1 MPDQSTNA
9 AAATAADI
17 GQLASKLQAQKRADA
32 IRCFQEELG
41 RLEAQGVLILSEEQR
56 RSVNSHLVKTL
67 AELAE
72 RFDIDT
78 TESQKQIS
86 IGMRVASTIG
96 AIALCA
102 AVFLFFFRF
111 WGLLSTPLQVGILI
125 ATPVLLVL
133 AAEAVSRRERTL
145 YFTSL
150 IALVA
155 FAAFV
160 LNLNVLGTIFNLTP
174 SPGAFLAWA
183 LFALAL
189 AYRFSLRLLLM
200 AGLGC
205 LMIWFGAVVS
215 EAAGIFWV
223 DMPERPE
230 PLIVAGVLIFAVGI
244 LYAGRRYPEFPD
256 VYRMLGL
263 AGAGLAM
270 LVLAAKISTSY
281 LLTSEKGV
289 ALLYQALGMAVT
301 AAAIWLGARRGF
313 TNLVNLAASF
323 FVLFLYC
330 RLFQWWWDWMPKYL
344 FFLIIGGIS
353 LGLLAVF
360 RKVRVGGACA
370 VPNAAVQE
378 VKS

>member
-1 MPDQSTNA
+1 MPDRSTNA

-17 GQLASKLQAQKRADA
+17 GQLTSKLQAQKRADA

-41 RLEAQGVLILSEEQR
+41 RLEAQSVLILSEEQR

-67 AELAE
+67 AELSE

-78 TESQKQIS
+78 TDSQKQIS

-96 AIALCA
+96 SIALCA

-111 WGLLSTPLQVGILI
+111 WGLLNTPLQVGILL
-125 ATPVLLVL
+125 ATPVLLVF
-133 AAEAVSRRERTL
+133 AAEFVSRRERTL

-160 LNLNVLGTIFNLTP
+160 LNLNVLGTIFNLTS
-174 SPGAFLAWA
+174 SPGAFLAWG

-189 AYRFSLRLLLM
+189 AYRFSLRLLLI

-205 LMIWFGAVVS
+205 LMIWFAAVVS
-215 EAAGIFWV
+215 EAAGIFWIA
-223 DMPERPE
+223 MPARPE
-230 PLIVAGVLIFAVGI
+230 PFILAGLLIFAAGG
-244 LYAGRRYPEFPD
+244 LHGRRAHPEFPD
-256 VYRMLGL
+256 VYRMLGV
-263 AGAGLAM
+263 ACAGLAM
-270 LVLAAKISTSY
+270 LALAAKISTSY
-281 LLTSEKGV
+281 LLTSETGV
-289 ALLYQALGMAVT
+289 AALYQALGMAGM
-301 AAAIWLGARRGF
+301 AAAIWFGARRGF
-313 TNLVNLAASF
+313 TDVVNLAASF
-323 FVLFLYC
+323 FVLLLYC

-360 RKVRVGGACA
+360 RKVRVGGKTG
-370 VPNAAVQE
+370 VPNAAAGE
-378 VKS
+378 VLP